1 MQDKI
6 IEIIVYIL
14 NEVKESKK
22 LNDIDFS
29 FLVNRGYSDTEIN
42 TAFAWIYSKLDQGEK
57 IFKEENKNVK
67 SKRFLHNAEKSIL
80 STEASGYLIML
91 RELNLLSDA
100 DEELILERI
109 MFSGMQK
116 VDLKGM
122 KNFIASL
129 IFDFENKSDILERL
143 VIQNNDTIH

>member
-1 MQDKI
+1 
-6 IEIIVYIL
+6 
-14 NEVKESKK
+14 
-22 LNDIDFS
+22 
-29 FLVNRGYSDTEIN
+29 
-42 TAFAWIYSKLDQGEK
+42 
-57 IFKEENKNVK
+57 
-67 SKRFLHNAEKSIL
+67 
-80 STEASGYLIML
+80 ML

-116 VDLKGM
+116 VDLKVM

>member
-22 LNDIDFS
+22 LNEIDFK
-29 FLVNRGYSDTEIN
+29 FLNNNGYSDAEIN
-42 TAFAWIYSKLDQGEK
+42 TAFAWIFSKLDKGEK
-57 IFKEENKNVK
+57 IFKDENKQTK
-67 SKRFLHNAEKSIL
+67 SKRFLHETEKNIFTTDAL
-80 STEASGYLIML
+80 GYLIEL
-91 RELNLLSDA
+91 REMKLLSDS

-109 MFSGMQK
+109 FFSGVQK
-116 VDLKGM
+116 VDLKGI

-129 IFDFENKSDILERL
+129 LFDFENKSEILERL
-143 VIQNNDTIH
+143 VIQNNETIH

>member
-22 LNDIDFS
+22 LNEIDYK
-29 FLVNRGYSDTEIN
+29 FLYNNGYSDSEIN
-42 TAFAWIYSKLDQGEK
+42 TAFAWIYSKLDKGEK
-57 IFKEENKNVK
+57 IFNEENKNIK
-67 SKRFLHNAEKSIL
+67 SKRFLHITEKNVI
-80 STEASGYLIML
+80 STDASGYLIML
-91 RELNLLSDA
+91 RELGLLSYA

-109 MFSGMQK
+109 MFSGIQK
-116 VDLKGM
+116 VDLKGI

-129 IFDFENKSDILERL
+129 IFDFENKSDVLERL
-143 VIQNNDTIH
+143 VIQQNDTIH

>member
-14 NEVKESKK
+14 NEVKSSKQ
-22 LNDIDFS
+22 LNDIDFNY
-29 FLVNRGYSDTEIN
+29 LLNNGYSDSEIN
-42 TAFAWIYSKLDQGEK
+42 TAFAWIYSKLDNGEK
-57 IFKEENKNVK
+57 IFKDERNDKK
-67 SKRFLHNAEKSIL
+67 SRRFLHKAEKNII

-91 RELNLLSDA
+91 RELGLLSDA

-109 MFSGMQK
+109 IYSGIQK
-116 VDLKGM
+116 VNIKEI

-129 IFDFENKSDILERL
+129 IFDFENKSEILERL